1 MELLYVLS
9 TIWILPI
16 FVAVII
22 FLTTGRTG
30 YGLQGAT
37 QKTIYLPRPFKDAI
51 TFIRD
56 MQRGNSPNPKTDVPV
71 SVEEQ
76 AVE

>member
-1 MELLYVLS
+1 MNWPYIFS

-37 QKTIYLPRPFKDAI
+37 QKSVYLPRPFRDAI

-56 MQRGNSPNPKTDVPV
+56 MQKGNQPTNALDVPD